1 MIASSPKSENK
12 LKPSKGL
19 ASMRCL
25 NVKSLLFNFIV
36 STNAHSEKIIGF
48 LFFLLIFND
57 KASPNNK
64 FLFKI

>member
-25 NVKSLLFNFIV
+25 NVKSLLFNFVV
-36 STNAHSEKIIGF
+36 STNAHSEKTIGF
-48 LFFLLIFND
+48 LFFFTY
-57 KASPNNK
+57 
-64 FLFKI
+64 FQ